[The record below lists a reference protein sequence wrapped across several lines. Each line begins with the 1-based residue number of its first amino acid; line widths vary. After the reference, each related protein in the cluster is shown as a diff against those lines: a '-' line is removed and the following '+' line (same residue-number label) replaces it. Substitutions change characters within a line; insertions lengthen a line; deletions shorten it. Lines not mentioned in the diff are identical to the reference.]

1 MVFVGIV
8 VVNGFF
14 NFVVVSIG
22 MNIEIG
28 KI

>member
-8 VVNGFF
+8 VVNGCFVL
-14 NFVVVSIG
+14 VVVSIG